1 MQSAMQEERELE
13 ESMDIA
19 ILSSITQ
26 PVITTHTHPSL
37 PNVEE
42 QNMWENYE
50 TSHVTFSAGIDPAL
64 AAIQER
70 KQLELEAINLDIWHG
85 TDFCPE
91 EDPSNSNQLLD
102 NLEQEDILNELLRN
116 ARKWYM
122 LNFCLLFNVYQF
134 L

>member
-13 ESMDIA
+13 ENMDIA
-19 ILSSITQ
+19 ILSSVTQ
-26 PVITTHTHPSL
+26 PIMTKNTHTSHS
-37 PNVEE
+37 NKEE
-42 QNMWENYE
+42 KIMWENYE
-50 TSHVTFSAGIDPAL
+50 TSNVLFDAGIDPAL

-85 TDFCPE
+85 TDFIPE
-91 EDPSNSNQLLD
+91 EDPNNSEQLLD
-102 NLEQEDILNELLRN
+102 DLEQEDILNELLRN